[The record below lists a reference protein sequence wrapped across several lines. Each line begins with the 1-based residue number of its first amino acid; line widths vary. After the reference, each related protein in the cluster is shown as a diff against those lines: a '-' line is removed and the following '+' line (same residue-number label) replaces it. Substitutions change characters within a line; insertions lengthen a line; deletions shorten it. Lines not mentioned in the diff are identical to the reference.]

1 MSRHGPLP
9 RVLSGSKVLWRLV
22 SGAGPKL
29 LLRAMLGY
37 KVLLKLEAV
46 VKSMASVSM
55 KIIGAILY

>member
-9 RVLSGSKVLWRLV
+9 RALSGSMVLWRLV
-22 SGAGPKL
+22 SGAGPTL

-37 KVLLKLEAV
+37 KVLLKLMAV
-46 VKSMASVSM
+46 VKSIASVSM